1 MGNLCLGGKTRRKNY
16 REEKIWGKDGAKP
29 NFILTPILHFSSN
42 KIFRILCYVFC
53 VKQQFC
59 NFLKVAI
66 EDYHQAVAASFM
78 KWIPISA
85 LAAAGVNLPAESKV
99 VSSAVAAPGKHRKSS
114 KVRLQA
120 A

>member
-1 MGNLCLGGKTRRKNY
+1 MLSY
-16 REEKIWGKDGAKP
+16 RQLYP
-29 NFILTPILHFSSN
+29 NSSFAFQLLQN
-42 KIFRILCYVFC
+42 NRVLCYTFLC
-53 VKQQFC
+53 QTTIC

-85 LAAAGVNLPAESKV
+85 SAAAGVNLPAESKV
-99 VSSAVAAPGKHRKSS
+99 VSAAAAAPGKHRKSS

>member
-1 MGNLCLGGKTRRKNY
+1 M
-16 REEKIWGKDGAKP
+16 
-29 NFILTPILHFSSN
+29 
-42 KIFRILCYVFC
+42 
-53 VKQQFC
+53 
-59 NFLKVAI
+59 AI

-85 LAAAGVNLPAESKV
+85 SAAAGVNLPAESKV
-99 VSSAVAAPGKHRKSS
+99 VSAATAASAAAAASGKHRKSS

>member
-1 MGNLCLGGKTRRKNY
+1 M
-16 REEKIWGKDGAKP
+16 
-29 NFILTPILHFSSN
+29 
-42 KIFRILCYVFC
+42 
-53 VKQQFC
+53 
-59 NFLKVAI
+59 AI

-85 LAAAGVNLPAESKV
+85 SAAAGVNLPAESKV
-99 VSSAVAAPGKHRKSS
+99 VSAAAAAAAAPGKHRKSS

>member
-1 MGNLCLGGKTRRKNY
+1 M
-16 REEKIWGKDGAKP
+16 
-29 NFILTPILHFSSN
+29 
-42 KIFRILCYVFC
+42 
-53 VKQQFC
+53 
-59 NFLKVAI
+59 AI

-85 LAAAGVNLPAESKV
+85 SAAAGVNLPAESKV
-99 VSSAVAAPGKHRKSS
+99 VSAAAAAAAPGKHRKSS

>member
-1 MGNLCLGGKTRRKNY
+1 MLRFLCQTT
-16 REEKIWGKDGAKP
+16 I
-29 NFILTPILHFSSN
+29 
-42 KIFRILCYVFC
+42 
-53 VKQQFC
+53 C

-85 LAAAGVNLPAESKV
+85 SAAAGVNLPAESKV
-99 VSSAVAAPGKHRKSS
+99 VSAAAAPGKHRKSS

>member
-1 MGNLCLGGKTRRKNY
+1 M
-16 REEKIWGKDGAKP
+16 
-29 NFILTPILHFSSN
+29 
-42 KIFRILCYVFC
+42 
-53 VKQQFC
+53 
-59 NFLKVAI
+59 AI

-85 LAAAGVNLPAESKV
+85 SAAAGVNLPAESKV
-99 VSSAVAAPGKHRKSS
+99 VSAATAAAAASGKNRKSS